1 MIKLKTMQVIQPNG
15 TTTICQDSSHK
26 QPLDIVGA
34 SGALVGTTMVSCG
47 GSYPRT
53 SACYSFSNDNQW
65 RNLTKMSTP
74 RYPSSAISVSDGIW
88 VTGVVE
94 IPMTKSQ
101 IHQNFIVLKGSREDG
116 PALPKPRCGQCVVEY
131 GGVVVLMVVHHDKNM
146 VM

>member
-1 MIKLKTMQVIQPNG
+1 MFDYLADFKQVLITGDDDDQAQKMEVIQPNG

-26 QPLDIVGA
+26 YPLDIYGA

-47 GSYPRT
+47 GSYPTT

-74 RYPSSAISVSDGIW
+74 RYASSAISVSDGIW

-94 IPMTKSQ
+94 IPMTKS
-101 IHQNFIVLKGSREDG
+101 
-116 PALPKPRCGQCVVEY
+116 
-131 GGVVVLMVVHHDKNM
+131 
-146 VM
+146 

>member
-1 MIKLKTMQVIQPNG
+1 MLCLFDYLTDFKQVLITGYNDYQAQKMEVIQPNG
-15 TTTICQDSSHK
+15 TTTICQASSHK
-26 QPLDIVGA
+26 YPLDIYGA

-74 RYPSSAISVSDGIW
+74 RYASSAISVSDGIW
-88 VTGVVE
+88 VQGGDDGRRCCS
-94 IPMTKSQ
+94 SQ
-101 IHQNFIVLKGSREDG
+101 H
-116 PALPKPRCGQCVVEY
+116 
-131 GGVVVLMVVHHDKNM
+131 

>member
-1 MIKLKTMQVIQPNG
+1 MRHFNNPAQTNCPFNSTKIKPKIVLYLFTYLAAFQTSSHYWRCHDDQAQKMQVIQPNG

-26 QPLDIVGA
+26 YPLDIYGA

-74 RYPSSAISVSDGIW
+74 RYRSSAISVSDGIW

-94 IPMTKSQ
+94 IPMTKS
-101 IHQNFIVLKGSREDG
+101 
-116 PALPKPRCGQCVVEY
+116 
-131 GGVVVLMVVHHDKNM
+131 
-146 VM
+146 

>member
-1 MIKLKTMQVIQPNG
+1 MRHFNNPAQTNCPFNSTKIKPKIVLYLFDYLADFKQVLITGDDDDQAQKMEVIQPNG

-26 QPLDIVGA
+26 YPLDIYGA

-47 GSYPRT
+47 GSYPTT

-74 RYPSSAISVSDGIW
+74 RYCSSAISVSDGIW

-94 IPMTKSQ
+94 IPMTKS
-101 IHQNFIVLKGSREDG
+101 
-116 PALPKPRCGQCVVEY
+116 
-131 GGVVVLMVVHHDKNM
+131 
-146 VM
+146 